1 MKGAE
6 RIEHIKEYY
15 FSKKLSEINQLIK
28 QGKPIINLG
37 IGSPDLMPPTSVIE
51 AMTNATKQK
60 ENHGYQSYRGIL
72 ELRKTISDFYKKY
85 YQVEINPENE
95 VIPLMGSKEGI
106 MHISMAFLN
115 TNDKVLIPNPGY
127 MTYQSATLLAGGK
140 PIYYNLK
147 EENNWLPDLKRLSKL
162 NLDNVKLMWINYP
175 HMPTGAKAN
184 DDFFKEII
192 AFAKTHNILVI
203 NDNPYSFILNDEP
216 LSLLK
221 YDQSFNNILELNSLS
236 KSHNMAGWR
245 IGMLLGKKEHIDNVM
260 KFKSNMDSGM
270 FLGTQLAAI
279 EALNQP
285 KEWFRKINETYKKR
299 KIIAEKIFDSLDISY
314 QKNQVGLFLWG
325 KLPNH
330 QKSKEFSDWLLYKK
344 HIFMAPGFIFG
355 SNGDNYIRLSLTND
369 EKTLEQ
375 VLKRLEK

>member
-37 IGSPDLMPPTSVIE
+37 IGSPDLMPPTGVIE
-51 AMTNATKQK
+51 TMTNATKQK

-72 ELRKTISDFYKKY
+72 ELRKTISDFYKKN

-245 IGMLLGKKEHIDNVM
+245 VGMLLGKKEHIDNVM

-285 KEWFRKINETYKKR
+285 KEWFRKINETYKTR

>member
-245 IGMLLGKKEHIDNVM
+245 VGMLLGKKEHIDNVM

-299 KIIAEKIFDSLDISY
+299 KIIAKKIFDSLDISY

>member
-221 YDQSFNNILELNSLS
+221 YNESFDNILELNSLS

>member
-245 IGMLLGKKEHIDNVM
+245 VGMLLGKKDHIDNVM